1 MKKNNIKINNI
12 SKKVIAV
19 GLTFTL
25 VPVTFAG
32 KTNNVNQSNLNA
44 DTTLQNVFNFYEVV
58 NKKTGERYHT
68 ILSVDE
74 LGNYYDIL
82 TKEKITDKDF
92 TIYYLGETK
101 DYLITYKKKE
111 EEYIPKEK
119 EEAISKSKKQ
129 NVKSL
134 KKVNNKI
141 IKTNRI

>member
-1 MKKNNIKINNI
+1 MKKQNIKINNI

-58 NKKTGERYHT
+58 NKNTGERYHT

>member
-32 KTNNVNQSNLNA
+32 KTNNVNKSNLNA
-44 DTTLQNVFNFYEVV
+44 ETTLQNVFNFYEVV

>member
-25 VPVTFAG
+25 APVTFAG
-32 KTNNVNQSNLNA
+32 KTNNVNQTNLNVG
-44 DTTLQNVFNFYEVV
+44 TTLQNVFNFYEVV

-129 NVKSL
+129 NVKLL

>member
-32 KTNNVNQSNLNA
+32 KTNNVNQTNLNA

-68 ILSVDE
+68 VLSVDE

>member
-12 SKKVIAV
+12 IKKVIAV

>member
-1 MKKNNIKINNI
+1 M
-12 SKKVIAV
+12 
-19 GLTFTL
+19 
-25 VPVTFAG
+25 PVTFAG
-32 KTNNVNQSNLNA
+32 KTNNVNQTNLNA

>member
-32 KTNNVNQSNLNA
+32 KTNNVNQTNLNA

-134 KKVNNKI
+134 KKINNKI